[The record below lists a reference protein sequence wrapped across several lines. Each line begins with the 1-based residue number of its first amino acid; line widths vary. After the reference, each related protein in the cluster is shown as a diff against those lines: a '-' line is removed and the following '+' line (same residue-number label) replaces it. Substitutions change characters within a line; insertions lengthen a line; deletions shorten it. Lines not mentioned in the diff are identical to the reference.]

1 MSESQKIMCLN
12 RKYVS
17 QSQKERR
24 PQDTLV
30 SKNVSESQKE
40 RRPQIYFSVQNLE
53 RESEF
58 ERGRKKFKINGVL
71 SNTPLIALLYSE
83 CTLIKMLFRTRI
95 DRYFTS
101 FAFSSKFRTH
111 FSHVCASPLP
121 SEVPHIHPATT
132 DGFLNL
138 CFSQQGSYQIYVCAV
153 ARRGDTFKSFAF

>member
-1 MSESQKIMCLN
+1 MCLHCKN
-12 RKYVS
+12 VS
-17 QSQKERR
+17 ALQKGRR

-71 SNTPLIALLYSE
+71 LNTPLIALLYSE
-83 CTLIKMLFRTRI
+83 CTLIKMLFRIRT

-101 FAFSSKFRTH
+101 FLSGFKFALTLLTIVL
-111 FSHVCASPLP
+111 SLTYLTASYSLSNYCSTSTLMDLVTSPLANK
-121 SEVPHIHPATT
+121 VVV
-132 DGFLNL
+132 FLN
-138 CFSQQGSYQIYVCAV
+138 F
-153 ARRGDTFKSFAF
+153 TSFAF

>member
-1 MSESQKIMCLN
+1 MCLDC
-12 RKYVS
+12 RKGGAP
-17 QSQKERR
+17 K
-24 PQDTLV
+24 TLMCP
-30 SKNVSESQKE
+30 KMCLDCKKE

-153 ARRGDTFKSFAF
+153 ARCGDTFKSFAF